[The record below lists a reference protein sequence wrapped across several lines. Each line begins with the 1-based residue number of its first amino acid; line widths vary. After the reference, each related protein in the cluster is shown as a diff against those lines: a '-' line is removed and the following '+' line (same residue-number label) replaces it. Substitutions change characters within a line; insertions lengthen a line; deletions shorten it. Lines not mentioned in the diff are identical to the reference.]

1 MAQFHAA
8 RTSRMGYR
16 GVGGNYWPPGRRGFP
31 KWMASPGIERFV
43 ISNLES
49 LAGGLAKALEQQMK
63 TGRPGKLFALMLA
76 VILAGTAVI
85 TTAYASG
92 GTSAS
97 DTPFPANP
105 TILIGVVVLLIATL
119 GIGLWVSR
127 KVKGNS
133 VNYIVAGR
141 SLILPL
147 AAATLMAQSLDAN
160 ATLGNTDLTAAFGFW
175 AGASLPIGL
184 ALCLFLTG
192 LFFAKPL
199 NRLNLMTIAD
209 FFKLKYGRTTE
220 IVASVIMALSFAI
233 LLGGNL
239 VAGGF
244 LFNAFLG
251 TTYTQGVLIIAV
263 VVLIYTIAGGLYAV
277 AYTDILQVVV
287 AFFGSMITIAFVAVK
302 FGLVIPEGLGPFA
315 FGQLTDPALG
325 AQINW
330 ATLLALGLGDIVAID
345 FMERVFAARNPETAR
360 RACYIGAAG
369 TLIIGVPFSFVALSG
384 THVLEAAGVALVA
397 GQPILYTMLGGVFPV
412 FLAAIVL
419 AGIVAASM
427 STGDGAILGTSAV
440 IARNIFGMRGGATA
454 GGGDKL
460 LRWTR
465 LFAIPI
471 ALLGI
476 FFALKVPQTGILL
489 VLAFDV
495 TFASLLVPMT
505 LGLFWSKANTA
516 AALTGIIAG
525 ASSRLIMFALTP
537 QVYGSDNTILYLPN
551 STIFGNLVDGIS
563 TFDGLPTLISPI
575 ICLAAYA
582 AVAYATQRSS
592 ARMPLVVPQAAD

>member
-1 MAQFHAA
+1 MA
-8 RTSRMGYR
+8 
-16 GVGGNYWPPGRRGFP
+16 V
-31 KWMASPGIERFV
+31 
-43 ISNLES
+43 
-49 LAGGLAKALEQQMK
+49 
-63 TGRPGKLFALMLA
+63 GRPGKLIALVLA
-76 VILAGTAVI
+76 VILAGAAVI
-85 TTAYASG
+85 TTAYASN
-92 GTSAS
+92 SAS
-97 DTPFPANP
+97 VPNTHLPANP
-105 TILIGVVVLLIATL
+105 TILIGVVVLLVVTL

-127 KVKGNS
+127 KIKGDS

-199 NRLNLMTIAD
+199 NRLNLLTIGD

-244 LFNAFLG
+244 LFDAFLG
-251 TTYTQGVLIIAV
+251 TTYAQGVLIIAA
-263 VVLIYTIAGGLYAV
+263 VVLVYTIAGGLFAV
-277 AYTDILQVVV
+277 AYTDILQVIV
-287 AFFGSMITIAFVAVK
+287 AFFGSIITIAFVAVK
-302 FGLVIPEGLGPFA
+302 FGLVIPEGMGPFA
-315 FGQLTDPALG
+315 LGQLTDPALG

-330 ATLLALGLGDIVAID
+330 ATILALGLGDIVAID
-345 FMERVFAARNPETAR
+345 FMERVFAAKNPETAR
-360 RACYIGAAG
+360 RACFIGAAG

-384 THVLEAAGVALVA
+384 THVLETAGVALVE
-397 GQPILYTMLGGVFPV
+397 GQPILYTMLGSVFPV

-440 IARNIFGMRGGATA
+440 IARNVFGLRRGGTPGA
-454 GGGDKL
+454 GDQL

-465 LFAIPI
+465 IFAVPI

-495 TFASLLVPMT
+495 TFASLLVPLT

-537 QVYGSDNTILYLPN
+537 QVYGSDNTILYIPN
-551 STIFGNLVDGIS
+551 NTILGNLADGIS

-575 ICLAAYA
+575 ICLLSYGT
-582 AVAYATQRSS
+582 VAYLTQRSS
-592 ARMPLVVPQAAD
+592 APISLKIPQGAD

>member
-1 MAQFHAA
+1 VPNTH
-8 RTSRMGYR
+8 
-16 GVGGNYWPPGRRGFP
+16 
-31 KWMASPGIERFV
+31 
-43 ISNLES
+43 L
-49 LAGGLAKALEQQMK
+49 
-63 TGRPGKLFALMLA
+63 
-76 VILAGTAVI
+76 
-85 TTAYASG
+85 
-92 GTSAS
+92 
-97 DTPFPANP
+97 PANP
-105 TILIGVVVLLIATL
+105 TILIGVVVLLVVTL

-127 KVKGNS
+127 KIKGDS

-199 NRLNLMTIAD
+199 NRLNLLTIGD

-244 LFNAFLG
+244 LFDAFLG
-251 TTYTQGVLIIAV
+251 TTYAQGVLIIAA
-263 VVLIYTIAGGLYAV
+263 VVLVYTIAGGLFAV
-277 AYTDILQVVV
+277 AYTDILQVIV
-287 AFFGSMITIAFVAVK
+287 AFFGSIITIAFVAVK
-302 FGLVIPEGLGPFA
+302 FGLVIPEGMGPFA
-315 FGQLTDPALG
+315 LGQLTDPALG

-330 ATLLALGLGDIVAID
+330 ATILALGLGDIVAID
-345 FMERVFAARNPETAR
+345 FMERVFAAKNPETAR
-360 RACYIGAAG
+360 RACFIGAAG

-384 THVLEAAGVALVA
+384 THVLETAGVALVE
-397 GQPILYTMLGGVFPV
+397 GQPILYTMLGSVFPV

-440 IARNIFGMRGGATA
+440 IARNVFGLRRGGTPGA
-454 GGGDKL
+454 GDQL

-465 LFAIPI
+465 IFAVPI

-495 TFASLLVPMT
+495 TFASLLVPLT

-537 QVYGSDNTILYLPN
+537 QVYGSDNTILYIPN
-551 STIFGNLVDGIS
+551 NTILGNLADGIS

-575 ICLAAYA
+575 ICLLSYGT
-582 AVAYATQRSS
+582 VAYLTQRSS
-592 ARMPLVVPQAAD
+592 APISLKIPQGAD